1 MIKLKDNEDSPNV
14 QFIINGQIHEMERT
28 IKYIF
33 DIKDH
38 QFAFLKP
45 KNELIYR
52 FEIDSI
58 CFDDLMSNNKKQKK
72 SEYEKPISKE
82 KNKTF
87 AIKKNNNIDNK
98 IDQNIKKKDDSL
110 NRAGS
115 NIYFPNINGKKE
127 NEKEKPFKFQ
137 GGVNIFKIGLEK
149 GLIQESNNNENI
161 IDKEIAG
168 EGVKGFYQEK
178 IIESEVDIPVYDN
191 LNEKIINADSFNF

>member
-1 MIKLKDNEDSPNV
+1 MY
-14 QFIINGQIHEMERT
+14 EMERT

-38 QFAFLKP
+38 QFSFLKP
-45 KNELIYR
+45 KNEVIYR

-58 CFDDLMSNNKKQKK
+58 CFDDLMSKNKKQKK
-72 SEYEKPISKE
+72 SQYEKPISKE

-87 AIKKNNNIDNK
+87 AIKKNSNIDNK
-98 IDQNIKKKDDSL
+98 FEQIMKKKDDDL
-110 NRAGS
+110 NIAGS
-115 NIYFPNINGKKE
+115 NIYFPNINRKNE
-127 NEKEKPFKFQ
+127 NEKEKQFKFQ

-161 IDKEIAG
+161 NDKENVG

-178 IIESEVDIPVYDN
+178 IIESEEDIPVYDN